1 MKKNFLKKEKCKKE
15 EEEYPPC
22 VSECL
27 YLQCLC
33 FCFPLNVLS
42 LLCFFL
48 GGGGFKK
55 RESGV
60 LKLCSP
66 ERDQGPGPTV
76 FHVAAWL
83 QIVREL
89 TAPTTS
95 LFTL

>member
-1 MKKNFLKKEKCKKE
+1 MQKGRRRISPLCVRMPVSSVFVFFF
-15 EEEYPPC
+15 PP
-22 VSECL
+22 EC
-27 YLQCLC
+27 
-33 FCFPLNVLS
+33 FIIVTG
-42 LLCFFL
+42 FFL
-48 GGGGFKK
+48 FFFQK

-60 LKLCSP
+60 LKLRSP
-66 ERDQGPGPTV
+66 ERDQGPGPTA